1 MAKSNF
7 EIGPIFGGST
17 AKTIRQSAW
26 NVILVSDEKRK
37 KLAKFLF
44 NHG

>member
-17 AKTIRQSAW
+17 GWHLLHIRSRLW
-26 NVILVSDEKRK
+26 WH
-37 KLAKFLF
+37 
-44 NHG
+44 NHH